1 MDKVYFINRIM
12 NQAYEQAPWR
22 RQMQM
27 IGIILLTVIVVALV
41 AGINLNVTSRA
52 ATLGREIQ
60 DMSMSEFEALNAAPP
75 TSEEEE
81 EPLTI
86 EDYKILIADLE
97 AELAI
102 LTSAEVMRERA
113 EDLGFVKVSQDE
125 LMYVRVAGSSGRPE
139 ARLAPDSKPI
149 TTGARLM
156 PLAYRESLVD
166 WLKDELSQSWL
177 LRSPTDLLLKGVN
190 P

>member
-1 MDKVYFINRIM
+1 M

-27 IGIILLTVIVVALV
+27 FGIILLTVIGVALV

-60 DMSMSEFEALNAAPP
+60 DMSMSEFEALDAPP
-75 TSEEEE
+75 PTPGEETKEDT
-81 EPLTI
+81 LTI

-97 AELAI
+97 SELAV

-125 LMYVRVAGSSGRPE
+125 LMYVRVAGYSGRTE

-177 LRSPTDLLLKGVN
+177 LRSPTDMLLKGVN